1 MFVLLVLLFAADNQ
15 DFLKQ
20 VEVNKNQGMEWTYV
34 GPKEPTNSPYVP
46 IVKED
51 GSEIILFKMK

>member
-1 MFVLLVLLFAADNQ
+1 MFILLVLMFAVDNQ

-20 VEVNKNQGMEWTYV
+20 VEVNQSQGMTWNYV
-34 GPKEPTNSPYVP
+34 GPQAPTNNPYVP

-51 GSEIILFKMK
+51 GTEIILFKMK

>member
-1 MFVLLVLLFAADNQ
+1 MFILLVLMFAADNQ

-20 VEVNKNQGMEWTYV
+20 VEVNQNQGMAWSYV
-34 GPKEPTNSPYVP
+34 GPQSPTENPYIP

>member
-20 VEVNKNQGMEWTYV
+20 VEVNKNQGMEWSYV
-34 GPKEPTNSPYVP
+34 GTQAPTNSPYIP

-51 GSEIILFKMK
+51 GTEIILFKMK

>member
-1 MFVLLVLLFAADNQ
+1 MFAADNQ

-20 VEVNKNQGMEWTYV
+20 VEVNQNQGMAWSYV
-34 GPKEPTNSPYVP
+34 GAQSPTENPYIP

>member
-1 MFVLLVLLFAADNQ
+1 MFAVDNQ

-20 VEVNKNQGMEWTYV
+20 VKVNQSQGMAWNYV
-34 GPKEPTNSPYVP
+34 GPQAPTDNPYVP

-51 GSEIILFKMK
+51 GTEIILFKMK